1 MLSFRPG
8 FDTVISLAGDAAVK
22 LQPGMIDAAI
32 SGGVRHFYPS
42 ELSTDF
48 SYGDIGKKRWFRDKV
63 ATREHLRDRAREVPG
78 FVYTL
83 LMTGGFTEYAPSLF
97 NNVDVEKHT
106 ASPYGR
112 PDALMTVTAI
122 PEYV

>member
-1 MLSFRPG
+1 LALSWRPTHTRVISTNSVITSTLSFRPG

-63 ATREHLRDRAREVPG
+63 ETR
-78 FVYTL
+78 
-83 LMTGGFTEYAPSLF
+83 
-97 NNVDVEKHT
+97 
-106 ASPYGR
+106 
-112 PDALMTVTAI
+112 
-122 PEYV
+122 